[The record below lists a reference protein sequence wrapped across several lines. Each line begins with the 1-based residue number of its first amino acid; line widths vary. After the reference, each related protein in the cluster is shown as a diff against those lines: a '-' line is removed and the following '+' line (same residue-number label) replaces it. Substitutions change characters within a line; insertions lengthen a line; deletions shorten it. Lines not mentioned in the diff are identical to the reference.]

1 MSNFARIQSGVVAEL
16 FTPPAGVSIA
26 SCFHSALLWVDVTA
40 QPTVV
45 PGWSY
50 SGGVF
55 TPPAALA
62 APVLTLAQRAWAAM
76 ATGLTLTSTGTPA
89 LSGAYAVDVTAQ
101 VITSQVTSILLNGTF
116 ADGTGSVAWPDTA
129 GALHTFTIAQF
140 KVFATAVAAYV
151 AALFKAINGISTTLP
166 SGSVTIS

>member
-1 MSNFARIQSGVVAEL
+1 MTTFARIQSGAVAEL

-26 SCFHSALLWVDVTA
+26 ECFHRAVTWVDMTA
-40 QPTVV
+40 QPAVV

-50 SGGVF
+50 AGGVF
-55 TPPAALA
+55 TPPAA
-62 APVLTLAQRAWAAM
+62 APVLTLAQRAWVAM
-76 ATGLTLTSTGTPA
+76 AAGLTITSTGTPA
-89 LSGAYAVDVTAQ
+89 LSGVYTVDITAQ

-116 ADGTGSVAWPDTA
+116 ADGTGSVAWPDTS